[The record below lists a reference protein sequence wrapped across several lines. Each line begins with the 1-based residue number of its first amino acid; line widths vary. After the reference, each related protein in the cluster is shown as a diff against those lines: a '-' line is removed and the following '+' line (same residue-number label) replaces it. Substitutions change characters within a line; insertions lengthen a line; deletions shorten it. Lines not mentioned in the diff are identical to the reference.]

1 MDPTDPT
8 TTPNAFP
15 FDELCGDNILY
26 TPPDEESKAR
36 QRVALKAPVL
46 NIHKEYAASG
56 SYEQARATIHAISTK
71 YEAKVLSNNERY
83 LREQKASQYKT
94 KFLETRRLATT
105 GPPTLN
111 TMAVLIERRRHH
123 ADDML
128 KHENDADFQAQEKTR
143 TIQTAMCR
151 SYGSGML
158 DLKAL
163 RIDLVPDTVFST
175 FLLQMARFIKEI
187 NISRNEFREL
197 SSAFCAAFPSCE
209 WLNASENSLIT
220 LSHDIGRWTRLHT
233 LLLDCNKLGGL
244 PETLPTSLQHL
255 SVPRNR
261 LRTAPFL
268 HRLVHLVTLD
278 LSHNLLVHL
287 PNALYELHLLR
298 TLSCAKNELLSLALL
313 PMPAAPRRFNG
324 PASDPVATSSVADW
338 SESTDPASGAVIY
351 YNIKTKTVTRQRPD
365 VLGPDPNAIPKLRLH
380 PSPNQQSIEPSADA
394 PSMSFP
400 GGWEILPG
408 ARTSYRNHSTHETFT
423 CVPPELDRYDR
434 FMHIKRLNVAN
445 NSIDELPVSLGLMHA
460 LQVLNVGHNRLW
472 TLPDALCQLANL
484 THLLA
489 PANCIT
495 SLPDG
500 FVHFPLLQELDLKLN
515 RLAGLPPDIGKL
527 ATLTVLDVSSNHLE
541 RVPGSLLQL
550 RQLTT
555 LRLTG
560 NPSLVV
566 PSAAAQAMG
575 LSSVF
580 AEIQNQIYVEAR
592 GAPPEPHQVQ
602 AGIVDECVTTD
613 VHVHKEIMELIAAA
627 KTTHVLDCHWRNLT
641 TLPPQLFELSHLQVQ
656 VYRAH
661 DVGAHLYQELRLT
674 GHNLGSV
681 PAQVALLP
689 TLRLLN
695 LRQNRL
701 VTMNASCIPR
711 PCPWEELDL
720 ENNSLAFLPDTLAH
734 ATKLRVLRVGCNLLT
749 GLPTAMDG
757 LSQLEQCHAP
767 HNHLQS
773 LPSSLAQLA
782 SLRVLD
788 VSNNRLSTL
797 EAFDFATAVGLREF
811 KANRNSLSSLPASIA
826 SASLHD
832 LSLSGNRFE
841 LFPLVA
847 CGMQHLKRLWMQSNK
862 LQELPVDFGNLQTLE
877 MVEFEGNPLR
887 SPPPSVLAQ
896 GIRDIQVYL
905 QKRVERVLELQSLL
919 DAVPYGFQRD
929 HFVPRTRNLLT
940 TNLAFLTP
948 DDLREF
954 EDKVDKYVNG
964 AFFEAPS
971 IRGVDLVQ
979 QLQATQHDRAQTA
992 RRAVLEDV
1000 LQLCRLI
1007 QTKRWLDKVDFRYDL
1022 TRPWGLH
1029 AEETP
1034 CFMLNPTAL
1043 YDDWEDVPSILH
1055 VIEKRVGRG
1064 FTEEAFRHA
1073 PDVVVDALTHY
1084 QGVYGP
1090 VGIAHHR
1097 VPFRCGCEDMLRK
1110 GTTHE
1115 PCYKFG
1121 WVLVQS
1127 LTSYEEAARR
1137 VKEDAQIEH
1146 ALKEVRAQVHSFLT
1160 TTRDGKARLFKEAK
1174 KLKAERKAR
1183 KKRITKQLPGLRKA
1197 IGLRK
1202 ADVVVATQKNVL
1214 DKTIAGDAWTDENA
1228 KAAEALVK
1236 TIEEDIAQQEEHIKD
1251 MEAVVKTLKH
1261 ELRQTF
1267 NHYVTE
1273 IVDMLLGTT
1282 GKEIR
1287 DRIVTNQ
1294 RIKAIRKQLRRP
1306 WDAGFDV
1313 FQAQY
1318 LGLPRPPSPRN
1329 NSELSDVIEDD
1340 LDADDYDGSASEAIS
1355 SVVSSA
1361 DEADNKDDADT
1372 KGAPK
1377 EVDAA
1382 ADPNDSDDSDI

>member
-8 TTPNAFP
+8 TTANAFP

-26 TPPDEESKAR
+26 MPPDEEANAR

-56 SYEQARATIHAISTK
+56 SYEAARATIHAISTK

-94 KFLETRRLATT
+94 KFLETRLATT

-111 TMAVLIERRRHH
+111 TMAVLIDRRRDH
-123 ADDML
+123 ADAML
-128 KHENDADFQAQEKTR
+128 KYENDADFQAQEKTR
-143 TIQTAMCR
+143 SIQTAMCR
-151 SYGSGML
+151 SYGSGTL

-163 RIDLVPDTVFST
+163 HIDMVPDTVFST

-187 NISRNEFREL
+187 NISRNEFRDI
-197 SSAFCAAFPSCE
+197 STVFCAAFPSCE
-209 WLNASENSLIT
+209 WLNATENNLI
-220 LSHDIGRWTRLHT
+220 SISRDIGRWNRLHT
-233 LLLDCNKLGGL
+233 LLLDCNKLDGL
-244 PETLPTSLQHL
+244 PETLPSSLQHV
-255 SVPRNR
+255 SVARNR
-261 LRTAPFL
+261 LRTAPCL
-268 HRLVHLVTLD
+268 YRLVHLVTLD

-298 TLSCAKNELLSLALL
+298 TVSST
-313 PMPAAPRRFNG
+313 
-324 PASDPVATSSVADW
+324 TSAADW
-338 SESTDPASGAVIY
+338 SESVDPASGTLVY
-351 YNIKTKTVTRQRPD
+351 YNHKTKTVTRKRPD
-365 VLGPDPNAIPKLRLH
+365 ILGPDPTAIPKLRLQL
-380 PSPNQQSIEPSADA
+380 SPNQQPVETSTDA
-394 PSMSFP
+394 PPLAFP

-408 ARTSYRNHSTHETFT
+408 ARTSYRNHMTNATFT
-423 CVPPELDRYDR
+423 SVPPELDRYDR
-434 FMHIKRLNVAN
+434 FTHIKTLNVAN
-445 NSIDELPVSLGLMHA
+445 NSIDELPISIGHMQA

-515 RLAGLPPDIGKL
+515 RLSGLPPNIGKL
-527 ATLTVLDVSSNHLE
+527 ATLTVLDVSSNQLE
-541 RVPGSLLQL
+541 RVPGSVLQL

-566 PSAAAQAMG
+566 PSATAQAMG
-575 LSSVF
+575 LPSVF
-580 AEIQNQIYVEAR
+580 AEIQNQIFVEAR

-602 AGIVDECVTTD
+602 AGIFDECVTTD
-613 VHVHKEIMELIAAA
+613 LHVHREIMELIAAA
-627 KTTHVLDCHWRNLT
+627 KTTHVLDFHWRNLA
-641 TLPPQLFELSHLQVQ
+641 TLPPQLFELSKL
-656 VYRAH
+656 
-661 DVGAHLYQELRLT
+661 QELRLT
-674 GHNLGSV
+674 GHNLGTV
-681 PAQVALLP
+681 PPQVALLP
-689 TLRLLN
+689 NLRLLN

-701 VTMNASCIPR
+701 RTMDASCVPT

-720 ENNSLAFLPDTLAH
+720 ENNSLPDLPATLFAF
-734 ATKLRVLRVGCNLLT
+734 ATKLRVLRVGCNLLEAF
-749 GLPTAMDG
+749 PPAMDA
-757 LSQLEQCHAP
+757 LTQLEICLAP

-773 LPSSLAQLA
+773 LPASLARLP

-788 VSNNRLSTL
+788 VSNNRIAALDS
-797 EAFDFATAVGLREF
+797 FDFRAATGLREF
-811 KANRNSLSSLPASIA
+811 KANRNLLSSLPASIA
-826 SASLHD
+826 SACLHD
-832 LSLSGNRFE
+832 LSLSGNQFE
-841 LFPLVA
+841 SFPLVA
-847 CGMQHLKRLWMQSNK
+847 CGMRHLKRLWMQSNK
-862 LQELPVDFGNLQTLE
+862 LQELPVEFGGLQTLE

-887 SPPPSVLAQ
+887 SPPPSILAQ
-896 GIRDIQVYL
+896 GIGDIQVYL
-905 QKRVERVLELQSLL
+905 QKRVQRVLELQSLL
-919 DAVPYGFQRD
+919 SAVPYGFNRE
-929 HFVPRTRNLLT
+929 HFVPRTQNLLT

-948 DDLREF
+948 EDLLEF
-954 EDKVDKYVNG
+954 DGKVDKYVNG
-964 AFFEAPS
+964 AFFQAPS
-971 IRGVDLVQ
+971 MRGVDLVQ
-979 QLQATQHDRAQTA
+979 QLQATQHARAQTA
-992 RRAVLEDV
+992 RKAVLEDV

-1022 TRPWGLH
+1022 TRPWGLN

-1034 CFMLNPTAL
+1034 CYMLNPTAL
-1043 YDDWEDVPSILH
+1043 YEDWEDVPSILH

-1064 FTEEAFRHA
+1064 FKDEAFPHA

-1084 QGVYGP
+1084 EGVYGP

-1097 VPFRCGCEDMLRK
+1097 VPFRCGCEVMLRK
-1110 GTTHE
+1110 GTAHD
-1115 PCYKFG
+1115 PCYKFA

-1127 LTSYEEAARR
+1127 LTSHEEAARR
-1137 VKEDAQIEH
+1137 VNEDAQIEH

-1174 KLKAERKAR
+1174 LLKAERKAR
-1183 KKRITKQLPGLRKA
+1183 KKRIRRQLPGLKKA

-1202 ADVVVATQKNVL
+1202 ADLVVATQKNVL

-1236 TIEEDIAQQEEHIKD
+1236 AIEEDIAQQEEHIKD
-1251 MEAVVKTLKH
+1251 MEAVVKTLQH

-1273 IVDMLLGTT
+1273 IVEMLLSTT

-1287 DRIVTNQ
+1287 ERIVTNQ
-1294 RIKAIRKQLRRP
+1294 RTKAIRKQLRRP
-1306 WDAGFDV
+1306 WDAGFEV
-1313 FQAQY
+1313 FKAQY

-1340 LDADDYDGSASEAIS
+1340 LDDDYDGSAIS

-1361 DEADNKDDADT
+1361 DEADGKDDVNDN
-1372 KGAPK
+1372 PK
-1377 EVDAA
+1377 KDDAA